1 MLTDFPD
8 ILLLHVAQEPS
19 LSATKDPAVSSGSP
33 MQMANSRRE
42 NSSGQ
47 GRTGLRKPL
56 EYESGVGVL
65 IW

>member
-19 LSATKDPAVSSGSP
+19 LSATQDPAVSSGSP
-33 MQMANSRRE
+33 LRMANSRRE
-42 NSSGQ
+42 NAGQ
-47 GRTGLRKPL
+47 GKTGLRKPL

>member
-1 MLTDFPD
+1 MLSDFPD
-8 ILLLHVAQEPS
+8 ILLLRVAQEPS

-33 MQMANSRRE
+33 LQMANSRRE
-42 NSSGQ
+42 NSGQ